1 MPHNSLK
8 KLLGM
13 FPYFFTKDESS
24 NFVKSQKVTN
34 NRFKDLYNSLYDT
47 YLSFALEKKCLIYKE
62 QEEPYNYIMHF
73 ICTIPLLE
81 NVKIYSESDLIY
93 EARFELSSD
102 GSVSYLREEDIHLYN
117 VVEEVIGDE
126 TVNEIHHDMHTQY
139 HDISEDIK
147 TIEYSYNDSSETII
161 PETEYHIEV
170 TTFDEYTTSKGF
182 PENDT
187 PLNNIFD
194 HDISLDEIGALNNI
208 PRKKYVPTQNYSK
221 TEPAYNN
228 RASEDDY
235 HYMQRILKYLLLIH
249 SEPLAVAE
257 IFKLYGLEAKLINRD
272 RFLCKMF
279 DIFKHPYHYEP
290 DADGDQLFVDD
301 WEPEAWEHKDKLCP
315 GNIFLGEYFYVFT
328 DTIQPVKKQSVTF
341 CFKFLNG
348 IFEPLTGDFT
358 IDIYLNGVIY
368 IPNYTGECLLIP
380 PNALSD
386 TSVNRFCFTG
396 KQAGRVIGEWCE
408 NVIVRGCL
416 DADWVVRGESW
427 VEAEPSIITTGETS
441 EVYATFSGSAH
452 TTGQTVH
459 FFERVEPVFRVHAD
473 SQMIQSGEISDFY
486 ATVKDDD
493 GSVVRDM
500 TVHFFEKVEPVL
512 KVNSELQTVGSGEDI
527 DIYTTVK
534 DRDGSVVKNMSVYF
548 FEKVEPVLRMKA
560 EPRVLQASDETDF
573 YTTVKDNDGSFVR
586 NTMVHFYQK
595 GIPVTSARNFLTQN
609 TPRRRAIVNSNSVN
623 STFLDKPLM
632 SLNQALQAVNGI
644 YNLIGV
650 FGTNIYDG
658 YGFVHEDSYVVG
670 CNNAVLNNFTQPVFF
685 TLDKGTSLRVID
697 LTCNLL
703 DGSVDDDLGSAYVE
717 YDIFINES
725 CENTSDTTTSRVLMY
740 NLNYGVLISD
750 FPDDISFIKELDFDT
765 NTGVLSWT
773 EYNLS
778 EFTKYGDFTGID
790 YDMAVEPDDDV
801 YYWELEPSKNE
812 TKLLNRPFV
821 YLEDRKN
828 MAEAMQTITYDNTTG
843 VLSLTLNG
851 DEIIWEPKSHSI

>member
-73 ICTIPLLE
+73 ICNIPLLE

-102 GSVSYLREEDIHLYN
+102 GSVSYLREEDIHSYN

-301 WEPEAWEHKDKLCP
+301 WVPEPWEHKDMLCS
-315 GNIFLGEYFYVFT
+315 GNIFMGEFFYVFPST
-328 DTIQPVKKQSVTF
+328 TRPVKKESVTF
-341 CFKFLNG
+341 CFAFLNG
-348 IFEPLTGDFT
+348 LFEDLVGDDFT
-358 IDIYLNGVIY
+358 VDVYLNGTEY
-368 IPNYTGECLLIP
+368 LLDYTGECLLIP
-380 PNALSD
+380 AGVLSD
-386 TSVNRFCFTG
+386 SGDNLFCFTG
-396 KQAGRVIGEWCE
+396 KQAGRLIGEWCE
-408 NVIVRGCL
+408 NIHVRGCD
-416 DADWVVRGESW
+416 DADW
-427 VEAEPSIITTGETS
+427 
-441 EVYATFSGSAH
+441 
-452 TTGQTVH
+452 
-459 FFERVEPVFRVHAD
+459 
-473 SQMIQSGEISDFY
+473 
-486 ATVKDDD
+486 
-493 GSVVRDM
+493 
-500 TVHFFEKVEPVL
+500 
-512 KVNSELQTVGSGEDI
+512 
-527 DIYTTVK
+527 
-534 DRDGSVVKNMSVYF
+534 
-548 FEKVEPVLRMKA
+548 
-560 EPRVLQASDETDF
+560 
-573 YTTVKDNDGSFVR
+573 FVR
-586 NTMVHFYQK
+586 SDGND
-595 GIPVTSARNFLTQN
+595 QN
-609 TPRRRAIVNSNSVN
+609 NGKSLSSPFFSVN
-623 STFLDKPLM
+623 K
-632 SLNQALQAVNGI
+632 ALTAVNGI

-650 FGTNIYDG
+650 FGTNSYNG
-658 YGFVHEDSYVVG
+658 KGFVHEDTYLVG
-670 CNNAVLNNFTQPVFF
+670 CTTGILNNFTQPVFW

-697 LTCNLL
+697 LTCRLR
-703 DGSVDDDLGSAYVE
+703 DGSVNLAMGSAHVD

-725 CENTSDTTTSRVLMY
+725 CENTTDTTPSRALMY

-750 FPDDISFIKELDFDT
+750 FPDDVSFIKELDFDT
-765 NTGVLSWT
+765 VTGVLSWT
-773 EYNLS
+773 EYDLS
-778 EFTKYGDFTGID
+778 EFTKYEDFTGVD
-790 YDMAVEPDDDV
+790 YDMTLEPDDDV
-801 YYWELEPSKNE
+801 YYWEFEPSKNE
-812 TKLLNRPFV
+812 TKLLTRPFV
-821 YLEDRKN
+821 YLEDRKCL
-828 MAEAMQTITYDNTTG
+828 AEAMQTMTYDNSTG
-843 VLSLTLNG
+843 VLCLDLNG